1 MMRHLE
7 QVAGIATFLTL
18 PVTAASHEL
27 DGVVHAHADLAFAAM
42 PMVALLLIVWRI
54 RTRRD

>member
-1 MMRHLE
+1 MRHLE